1 MAYSGFIPGLASQ
14 SLGKAAYH
22 DIKTKLEACSRH
34 GFRGIEIFFEDL
46 ETASGSLPAT
56 HKPLPSGSTFPSST
70 THDERL
76 LAAAT
81 YIHTICRTLR
91 LHVICLQPFMHYE
104 GLRDRNAHSRR
115 IQEMKLWFRL
125 ADRLNTDL
133 IQIPS
138 SFLPEYDC
146 TSDLATVVTDF
157 QEVADLGLQHR
168 PRPIRFAHEALAWG
182 THTNTWDRV
191 WEIVK
196 LVDRPNFGTCL
207 DTFNLAGR
215 VWADPSRPSG
225 KTANADEDLQQ
236 SLQKMRDDLDISK
249 VFYVEIVDAERLDQP
264 LDQSHPWYVD
274 GQPARMTW
282 SRNARLFP
290 FEERGY
296 LPIMDIVK
304 VICGELG
311 YRGHISFEFFSR
323 TLSET
328 HSAVPEEHAA
338 RAEKSWRKLVE
349 YMGWNDDVQNN
360 DQTSR
365 TQSQRHAD
373 AEQTTE
379 DVSSQQQEKQQQQ
392 CSQYQGA
399 TLSSPQQPRSFI
411 PSPLASLWRTESGNI
426 TPPVY

>member
-1 MAYSGFIPGLASQ
+1 MTCSGFIPGIASQ

-34 GFRGIEIFFEDL
+34 NFKGIEIFFEDL
-46 ETASGSLPAT
+46 EIASESLPPT
-56 HKPLPSGSTFPSST
+56 HANLPAGSTFSSST

-81 YIHTICRTLR
+81 YIHTICTTLR

-104 GLRDRNAHSRR
+104 GLRDRSAHSKR

-138 SFLPEYDC
+138 SFLPESDC
-146 TSDLATVVTDF
+146 TSEIATVVADF
-157 QEVADLGLQHR
+157 QEVADLGLQHQ
-168 PRPIRFAHEALAWG
+168 PQPIRFAHEALAWG

-225 KTANADEDLQQ
+225 KTINADEDLQL

-249 VFYVEIVDAERLDQP
+249 VFYIEIVDAERLDQP
-264 LDQSHPWYVD
+264 LDQNHPWHVN

-290 FEERGY
+290 FEDRGY

-311 YRGHISFEFFSR
+311 YRGYISFEFFSR

-328 HSAVPEEHAA
+328 HSAVPEEHAT
-338 RAEKSWRKLVE
+338 RAERSWRKLVE
-349 YMGWNDDVQNN
+349 NMGWGDDAQ
-360 DQTSR
+360 DEDGLSETQQT
-365 TQSQRHAD
+365 RHSDGKQIAYE
-373 AEQTTE
+373 A
-379 DVSSQQQEKQQQQ
+379 SSQQQEKQQL
-392 CSQYQGA
+392 SHERGA
-399 TLSSPQQPRSFI
+399 SLSSSEQPLSLRR
-411 PSPLASLWRTESGNI
+411 SPLASLWRTESGSI
-426 TPPVY
+426 PPPVC